1 MPAEI
6 FHRRSTAIPR
16 SAAILIALGGM
27 CLAVKALAILLTG
40 VQPPLLFEIAG
51 LPLGLGLL
59 MLGHWSTTQY
69 GRSRLIVVAAILS
82 SLAALASA
90 SKALLKLAEPLESL
104 QAVFGGFGPMV
115 AALLIGLRLRAVGG
129 VASKV
134 ARRALLISIMFI
146 PLMILGAMAAE
157 LAGERFL
164 ELGLL
169 AFAALWL
176 LLAHA
181 VGGMS
186 SVSVTVEGRDTP
198 PDLLAG

>member
-1 MPAEI
+1 
-6 FHRRSTAIPR
+6 
-16 SAAILIALGGM
+16 
-27 CLAVKALAILLTG
+27 
-40 VQPPLLFEIAG
+40 
-51 LPLGLGLL
+51 
-59 MLGHWSTTQY
+59 
-69 GRSRLIVVAAILS
+69 
-82 SLAALASA
+82 
-90 SKALLKLAEPLESL
+90 
-104 QAVFGGFGPMV
+104 MV

-146 PLMILGAMAAE
+146 PFMILGAMAAE

-186 SVSVTVEGRDTP
+186 SIVPRHGFWH
-198 PDLLAG
+198 GG